1 LHFAARRIF
10 PNFHAVKR
18 ALAGLFLGLI
28 FVASIP
34 LRAAD
39 AVALAAQ
46 QEIVES
52 NKRLLATVEELQNT
66 QAAQQKQISTLMAE
80 LGKLRDEISRNNN
93 DAANKES
100 RESIRKLGEQIVK
113 VDDARIAD
121 NKRFQEALERLGE
134 TFKKT
139 ITTKPVRPMDLTS
152 NNTGG
157 TTAKAATPRGTSGGG
172 SATEEGFEYIVVS
185 GDRPDKIAAKY
196 QAEKIN
202 VTAASIIKANPS
214 VDWTKLQ
221 VGQKLF
227 IPKPK

>member
-1 LHFAARRIF
+1 M
-10 PNFHAVKR
+10 KR
-18 ALAGLFLGLI
+18 ALAGLFLSLI

-139 ITTKPVRPMDLTS
+139 ITTRPVRPMDLAS

-157 TTAKAATPRGTSGGG
+157 TTAKPATPRGTSGGG